1 EITPSRPWNLGS
13 AALFLTPK
21 KKRARLRARQ
31 EDDGAPLRRSSQY
44 IGLRSKLQ
52 VSGLPGIDYKTELC
66 LSLQQHA
73 RHASVPHWGACA
85 TGGFLSDTIRRRTE
99 GGGAG

>member
-1 EITPSRPWNLGS
+1 M
-13 AALFLTPK
+13 
-21 KKRARLRARQ
+21 RARQ
-31 EDDGAPLRRSSQY
+31 EDDDAPLRRNSQY

-73 RHASVPHWGACA
+73 RHASVPN
-85 TGGFLSDTIRRRTE
+85 
-99 GGGAG
+99 